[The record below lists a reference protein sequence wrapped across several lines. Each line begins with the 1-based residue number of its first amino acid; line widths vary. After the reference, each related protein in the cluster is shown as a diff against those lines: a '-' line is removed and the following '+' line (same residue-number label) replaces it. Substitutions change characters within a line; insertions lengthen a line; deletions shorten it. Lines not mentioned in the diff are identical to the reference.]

1 MAKHFAINMLSDSDF
16 ITLNAIY
23 LKKMATP
30 QTISEV
36 TALPRDVIDQ
46 CLAAAEASG
55 WVMNLPTGVMLITE
69 GIDEVLAYYRQAH
82 TAVRADVAV
91 TKWYEN
97 FEVLNSRFIGQ
108 VTEWQQTQSD
118 ERVERRLLQSAEKLA
133 RDINQL
139 LPQIPRYASYVR
151 RFEYGI
157 DQVDQGQRDFVC
169 KPTLDSVHNI
179 WFEFHEDILAVLG
192 RPRDTT

>member
-16 ITLNAIY
+16 IMLNAIY

-69 GIDEVLAYYRQAH
+69 GIDEVLAYYRQAY

-91 TKWYEN
+91 TKWYAN
-97 FEVLNSRFIGQ
+97 FEVLLRNTS
-108 VTEWQQTQSD
+108 
-118 ERVERRLLQSAEKLA
+118 
-133 RDINQL
+133 
-139 LPQIPRYASYVR
+139 
-151 RFEYGI
+151 
-157 DQVDQGQRDFVC
+157 
-169 KPTLDSVHNI
+169 
-179 WFEFHEDILAVLG
+179 
-192 RPRDTT
+192 